1 VCEKWRWKR
10 HSGHLSP
17 GAIFGVSF
25 LMGGSTAG
33 TAGGQFL
40 SFGMPITTF
49 PIGQL
54 HRDKAT

>member
-1 VCEKWRWKR
+1 MGWKR

-17 GAIFGVSF
+17 RAIFGVSF
-25 LMGGSTAG
+25 LMGGSTAA
-33 TAGGQFL
+33 AGGQFL

-49 PIGQL
+49 PIDQL